1 MAIHESLQEPPIFS
15 LVLEGPL
22 HRMLRWAHLSGSAPQ
37 LLSSLAAIS
46 ILLCWLPLAVLSLVQ
61 AHLLGG
67 IKLSFARDIETHVRF
82 LISLPLLI
90 LTEMLVRQRIRD
102 VARNFVERKVV
113 TPEELPKFY
122 AALNSAARIH
132 NSFVT
137 EIALLVFVFTAGT
150 WVWRHQLAPDLASWY
165 ASSQGGQ
172 VHLTM
177 AGYWLA
183 FVSVPVFQF
192 ILLRWYLQFLTYFWV
207 LFQVS
212 RLKLYLPALHPD
224 RPAGLAFVA
233 EYTVAFAPLLF
244 AQSAVFA
251 AQIADRILY
260 NGESLLA
267 SEMTIVGLVI
277 LPIAA
282 VLAPL
287 LSFTLQLIRAKRQG
301 LAKYGAF
308 ASSYVLDFSE
318 KWLEGRTTDEPALAS
333 GDIQS
338 LADLGNSFAVARAM
352 RPVPIGADDIVLL
365 LVVTIVPFLPLLLT
379 IMPLDK
385 LLEQAVKLVF

>member
-1 MAIHESLQEPPIFS
+1 MATPAPLQEPRDFS

-22 HRMLRWAHLSGSAPQ
+22 HRLLRRAHLSGSAPQ

-46 ILLCWLPLAVLSLVQ
+46 ILLCWVPLAILSLVQ

-67 IKLSFARDIETHVRF
+67 IKLSFARDIEAHVRF
-82 LISLPLLI
+82 LVALPLLI
-90 LTEMLVRQRIRD
+90 LTETLVRQRIRE

-113 TPEELPKFY
+113 IPEELPKFY
-122 AALNSAARIH
+122 SALNFGARIH
-132 NSFVT
+132 NSLVT
-137 EIALLVFVFTAGT
+137 EIVLLVFVFTGGA
-150 WVWRHQLAPDLASWY
+150 WVWRHQIATDVASWY
-165 ASSQGGQ
+165 ASYQGGHVQ
-172 VHLTM
+172 LTM

-192 ILLRWYLQFLTYFWV
+192 ILLRWYLQFLIYFWF
-207 LFQVS
+207 LFRVS

-233 EYTVAFAPLLF
+233 QSTVAFAPLLF

-260 NGESLLA
+260 NGESLFA
-267 SEMTIVGLVI
+267 SEMTIVGLVVF
-277 LPIAA
+277 PVAA

-287 LSFTLQLIRAKRQG
+287 LSFTVQLIRAKRQG
-301 LAKYGAF
+301 IEKYGAF
-308 ASSYVLDFSE
+308 ASSYVMDFSE
-318 KWLEGRTTDEPALAS
+318 KWLEGRANDEAALAS

-352 RPVPIGADDIVLL
+352 RPVPIGIDDIVLL
-365 LVVTIVPFLPLLLT
+365 LVVTIIPFVPLLLT
-379 IMPLDK
+379 IMPVDK
-385 LLEQAVKLVF
+385 LFEQAIKLVF